1 MSQLKN
7 KLSSVTMS
15 CMKNKR
21 AEQGSASA
29 LLVPVILLA
38 LLFIGSASFGVWA
51 YSSRQDYKTNSDAKV
66 AEAVTANKKVVQ
78 AADAKQFAEE
88 AKKPLKAY
96 DGPAAY
102 GSLHV
107 MYPKT
112 WSAYVDISGGS
123 EPLNAYF
130 KTDYV
135 PAKDMKQP
143 YNLRV
148 RVNATSYN
156 SLVQGFQGLVRG
168 GKVTSVPY
176 KLPQVPDVAGVRLD
190 GQAVPGNPQANGT
203 LIMLPMRD
211 KTLQIWTESPDFLPD
226 FTDNILAN
234 LTFSP

>member
-1 MSQLKN
+1 MSY
-7 KLSSVTMS
+7 
-15 CMKNKR
+15 MKNKQ
-21 AEQGSASA
+21 AERGSMNV
-29 LLVPVILLA
+29 LLIPVILLA
-38 LLFIGSASFGVWA
+38 LFFIGSAIFAVWA
-51 YSSRQDYKTNSDAKV
+51 YSSRQDYKNNSDAKSAAAV
-66 AEAVTANKKVVQ
+66 AANKKVVQ
-78 AADAKQFAEE
+78 TADAKQFAEE

-112 WSAYVDISGGS
+112 WSAYVDVNNSS

-130 KTDYV
+130 HSDYV
-135 PAKDMKQP
+135 PATDMKQA
-143 YNLRV
+143 YNLRI
-148 RVNATSYN
+148 RVNTTSYN
-156 SLVQGFQGLVRG
+156 SLLLTFQGLVKG

-176 KLPQVPDVAGVRLD
+176 KLPKLPDVVGVRLD
-190 GQAVPGNPQANGT
+190 GQAVPGNAQASGT
-203 LIMLPMRD
+203 MIMLPMRD